1 MSRPSG
7 GVRPADHRPPLPVER
22 LLAEGPP
29 GADAVPLEVAV
40 VGGGP
45 AGLSA
50 AIRVAGAAR
59 AAGREVS
66 VGVFEKAAEPGA
78 ACLSG
83 AVVNPAGFRELF
95 PGMEDSEF
103 PLRQPVTGE
112 SVHFLTER
120 RAFRLPTPPTMRNRG
135 CYTASI
141 SEIAR
146 WLAARAE
153 EAGVD
158 LFPGFSV
165 GSLLVEG
172 ERVVGLRTVPA
183 GARADGSPGPAYEPA
198 TEVAARVVIL
208 AEGARGPLGQAWR
221 QRLGIGSPNPQIFA
235 LGVKELW
242 RSANPAPRVIHTVG
256 YPLPRSAFGG
266 GFCYPLG
273 EGLSALGLVVGLDAP
288 TEALDVH
295 GGLQRLKAHPLVAP
309 HLEGG
314 ECLEWGARIIP
325 EGGPGSLPDRL
336 SGEGLLLVGDAAG
349 FVDVP
354 SLKGI
359 HYAMLSGIL
368 AADAAD
374 AHLRAG
380 VPLSMYDAALSDSQI
395 LADLRRT
402 RNLRPAFTRG
412 FWRGVAV
419 SALATL
425 TGGARPRGQIAV
437 RDDAEEWRAPVT
449 LPGAAGEAGEAAPV
463 FSKLDGVFLSGNNTR
478 DDHPPHLV
486 VPEGVPPE
494 AAALWERM
502 CPAGVYESREDGLVV
517 NRSNCVDCRAADVLG
532 PRWTP
537 REGGAGPRWRRM

>member
-1 MSRPSG
+1 MSRPGG
-7 GVRPADHRPPLPVER
+7 GVRLADHRPPLPVER

-29 GADAVPLEVAV
+29 GADALPLEVAV

-50 AIRVAGAAR
+50 AIRIAQTAK

-103 PLRQPVTGE
+103 PLRQRVTGE
-112 SVHFLTER
+112 SVHFLTEG

-135 CYTASI
+135 CYTASL

-172 ERVVGLRTVPA
+172 DRVVGLRTVPA
-183 GARADGSPGPAYEPA
+183 GAGPDGRPGPAYEPS
-198 TEVAARVVIL
+198 TEVAARVVVL

-242 RSANPAPRVIHTVG
+242 RSGNPAPRVIHTVG

-266 GFCYPLG
+266 GFFYPLG

-325 EGGPGSLPDRL
+325 EGGPGSLPERL
-336 SGEGLLLVGDAAG
+336 SGEGLLLVGDTAG

-374 AHLRAG
+374 AHLKAG
-380 VPLSMYDAALSDSQI
+380 VPLSMYDAALQDSEI

-402 RNLRPAFTRG
+402 RNMRPAFTRG

-425 TGGARPRGQIAV
+425 TGGALPRGQIAV
-437 RDDAEEWRAPVT
+437 RDDAEELRAPVT
-449 LPGAAGEAGEAAPV
+449 PPGPAGEAAPV

-486 VPEGVPPE
+486 VPAGVPPE

-537 REGGAGPRWRRM
+537 REGAAGPRWRRM

>member
-1 MSRPSG
+1 MSRRSG
-7 GVRPADHRPPLPVER
+7 AVRLADSRPPLPVDR
-22 LLAEGPP
+22 LLVEGAP
-29 GADAVPLEVAV
+29 GPDAVPLEVAV

-50 AIRVAGAAR
+50 AIRIAGAAKS
-59 AAGREVS
+59 AGREVS

-95 PGMEDSEF
+95 PGTPDSEF
-103 PLRQPVTGE
+103 PLRQPVTAE

-158 LFPGFSV
+158 LLPGFAV

-172 ERVVGLRTVPA
+172 RRVVGLRTVPA
-183 GARADGSPGPAYEPA
+183 GARPDGSPGPGYEPA
-198 TEVAARVVIL
+198 TEIAARVVIL
-208 AEGARGPLGQAWR
+208 AEGARGPLAQAWR
-221 QRLGIGSPNPQIFA
+221 QHLGIGSPNPQIFA

-242 RSANPAPRVIHTVG
+242 RSEQPAPRVLHTVG

-266 GFCYPLG
+266 GFFYPLG
-273 EGLSALGLVVGLDAP
+273 EGLSALGIVVGLDAP

-295 GGLQRLKAHPLVAP
+295 RELQRLKAHPLIAP

-314 ECLEWGARIIP
+314 ECLEWGARLIP
-325 EGGPGSLPDRL
+325 EGGPGSLPERL
-336 SGEGLLLVGDAAG
+336 SGDGLLLVGDTAG

-374 AHLRAG
+374 AHLKAG
-380 VPLSMYDAALSDSQI
+380 VPLSLYDAALADSGV

-402 RNLRPAFTRG
+402 RNMRPAFTRG
-412 FWRGVAV
+412 FWEGLAV

-425 TGGARPRGQIAV
+425 TGGALPRGTIAV
-437 RDDAEEWRAPVT
+437 RDDAEALRAPAT
-449 LPGAAGEAGEAAPV
+449 PAEDGAPAL
-463 FSKLDGVFLSGNNTR
+463 SKADAVFLSGNNTR

-486 VPEGVPPE
+486 VPEAVPPE
-494 AAALWERM
+494 AAALWERL
-502 CPAGVYESREDGLVV
+502 CPAGVYEARPEGLAV
-517 NRSNCVDCRAADVLG
+517 NQSNCVDCRAADVLG